1 MGRGEVVGSAAFWKQ
16 KRTLMAEEIAR
27 FDHDKTKLRT
37 YAAETLGIDL
47 SRRVPVVED
56 QRTIL
61 YTLRARL
68 DELARLPPSELARHL
83 LAWRWGVNWKDG
95 KLAAENTDAAVRVL
109 PVDETTGWVMPPTAK
124 GRGRIEVIRE
134 DGTVIVADLL
144 DFVGLNDVPGEG

>member
-1 MGRGEVVGSAAFWKQ
+1 MPWIVGCGFMAPSWVLVAMATARRQRGRPRQTPLTMQRSGTARAPRADMGRGEVVGSAAFWKQ

-68 DELARLPPSELARHL
+68 D
-83 LAWRWGVNWKDG
+83 
-95 KLAAENTDAAVRVL
+95 
-109 PVDETTGWVMPPTAK
+109 
-124 GRGRIEVIRE
+124 
-134 DGTVIVADLL
+134 
-144 DFVGLNDVPGEG
+144 